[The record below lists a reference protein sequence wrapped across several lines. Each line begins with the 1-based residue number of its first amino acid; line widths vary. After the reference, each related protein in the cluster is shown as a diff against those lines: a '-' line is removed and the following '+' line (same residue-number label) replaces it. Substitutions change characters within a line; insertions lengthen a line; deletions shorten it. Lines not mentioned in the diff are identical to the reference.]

1 MDLFTV
7 GKLIEK
13 STMKKE
19 TKKEQFQGGYAMPPP
34 PHTVTM
40 TAHSAATVATAPTKQ
55 MTAFRIIYSIIS
67 FAVSVYA
74 VYLSWSCNSAA
85 NVNVLLKVIY
95 AFFAFIFG
103 FLYLIFYFIFRA
115 GTCTTLKGAASA
127 ASAASNVVVGGRRR
141 FYRR

>member
-1 MDLFTV
+1 MIV
-7 GKLIEK
+7 AQGKQAALSSSDQQMIM
-13 STMKKE
+13 TM
-19 TKKEQFQGGYAMPPP
+19 TTTTTTA
-34 PHTVTM
+34 TVTM
-40 TAHSAATVATAPTKQ
+40 TATAHSATVAAAPTKQ

-115 GTCTTLKGAASA
+115 GTCTTLKGAA
-127 ASAASNVVVGGRRR
+127 AASNVVVGGRRR
-141 FYRR
+141 FYKR

>member
-40 TAHSAATVATAPTKQ
+40 TATAHSATVATAATKQ

-115 GTCTTLKGAASA
+115 GTCTTLKGAA
-127 ASAASNVVVGGRRR
+127 AASNVVVGGRRR

>member
-7 GKLIEK
+7 AKLIEN
-13 STMKKE
+13 STTEKE
-19 TKKEQFQGGYAMPPP
+19 TKKEKFQGGYAAMPTPTQT
-34 PHTVTM
+34 HTVTM
-40 TAHSAATVATAPTKQ
+40 TAHSAAATPTKKI
-55 MTAFRIIYSIIS
+55 TAFRIIYSIIS

-74 VYLSWSCNSAA
+74 VYLSWSCNTAA

-115 GTCTTLKGAASA
+115 GTCTTLKGAA
-127 ASAASNVVVGGRRR
+127 AASNVVVGGRRR
-141 FYRR
+141 FYKR